1 MAEGQTF
8 LSGFA
13 QAFNQAR
20 ARTEEQNAE
29 QENTLFRY
37 KMDNLMEQRKKREA
51 KSAKETENA
60 KAAKDLAAQMGD
72 PDSAGMFYKEISN
85 GVDYTELQKRVANG
99 DYQKNTS
106 YKAPTQ
112 TIKMPSGV
120 APETVQYDTDAN
132 PMQPEQ
138 KGLFAQGKQRSYDR
152 MMDNVNKKID
162 QIDPSLRSGPAD
174 TSEFSTTTED
184 ANSKYQY
191 KPKNTYK
198 LGDYGDA
205 LFKLS
210 KAQQSGDPV
219 AIREA
224 QDEVKIHQRIL
235 SEKAAAEAKAQGK
248 NVSKY
253 FSINPDNSIGAQFA
267 GERRDDGS
275 LYNVS
280 NPNGEQLVSGP
291 VRLMDD
297 KDIERYNKLVDD
309 FGKKSDDYNAAATNF
324 IGALDSSQKMAQI
337 LHDDPDAA
345 TTSSNVLNTLN
356 NLSGE
361 AQAAF
366 KALNDMENS
375 INAKAQSGNLEGIEK
390 DIADYNKAAQKFVG
404 SGFLSQGN
412 QNKALNAAKFRSL
425 QMQSAYAIAQA
436 NASDNKVSKNDLDN
450 AMQIIGKSVEPKV
463 IMQTVNQQMN
473 GAFLKLASV
482 QNTLDK
488 NPSVVDFENRMR
500 DPVTGKPL
508 KTGLRG
514 KRIGDQIQEMDIPP
528 ERKDVLMKYLSSV
541 GKEFV
546 DGQVQT
552 QQSLQQTPPAPV
564 PQQTGGVEFNGLLIP
579 QEAVDILKSRNDDR
593 AKKFFDQQF
602 GPGAADRVLGGK

>member
-112 TIKMPSGV
+112 TIKIPSGV
-120 APETVQYDTDAN
+120 SPEIVQYDTDAN

-162 QIDPSLRSGPAD
+162 QIDPGLRSGPAE
-174 TSEFSTTTED
+174 TNEFSTTTED
-184 ANSKYQY
+184 SNSKYQY

-205 LFKLS
+205 RYKLL
-210 KAQQSGDPV
+210 KAEQSGDPV

-224 QDEVKIHQRIL
+224 QDEIKIHQRIAT
-235 SEKAAAEAKAQGK
+235 EKATLEAHANGK
-248 NVSKY
+248 DASTYV
-253 FSINPDNSIGAQFA
+253 SINPDGTIGAQFT
-267 GERRDDGS
+267 GERREDGI
-275 LYNVS
+275 YNIS
-280 NPNGEQLVSGP
+280 NENEQLVSGP
-291 VRLMDD
+291 IRRMEKEDIDRL
-297 KDIERYNKLVDD
+297 NKLEDD
-309 FGKKSDDYNAAATNF
+309 VGKASGDHYSASTNF
-324 IGALDSSQKMAQI
+324 IGALDSTQKMAQI
-337 LHDDPDAA
+337 LSNDPDAA
-345 TTSSNVLNTLN
+345 TTSSNVLNTIN

-366 KALNDMENS
+366 KALADMENS
-375 INAKAQSGNLEGIEK
+375 INVKVQSGNLEGIEK
-390 DIADYNKAAQKFVG
+390 DMADYTKAATEFTSG
-404 SGFLSQGN
+404 GFLSAGN
-412 QNKALNAAKFRSL
+412 QVKALNAAKFRSL
-425 QMQSAYAIAQA
+425 QMKSAYAIAQA
-436 NASDNKVSKNDLDN
+436 NASDGKVSKNDLDN
-450 AMQIIGKSVEPKV
+450 AMQIIGKSVDPKI
-463 IMQTVNQQMN
+463 IMQTINQQMQ
-473 GAFLKLASV
+473 GAFLKLASS
-482 QNTLDK
+482 QRQLDN
-488 NPSVVDFENRMR
+488 NPSVIGFEKRI
-500 DPVTGKPL
+500 GL
-508 KTGLRG
+508 KTGLRP
-514 KRIGDQIQEMDIPP
+514 KRIGDQIMEMDIPP
-528 ERKDVLMKYLSSV
+528 EQKELLKGYLNNINKDFAV
-541 GKEFV
+541 G
-546 DGQVQT
+546 QAQT
-552 QQSLQQTPPAPV
+552 MQTANPPAPQEQ
-564 PQQTGGVEFNGLLIP
+564 QQTGGVEFNGLLIP